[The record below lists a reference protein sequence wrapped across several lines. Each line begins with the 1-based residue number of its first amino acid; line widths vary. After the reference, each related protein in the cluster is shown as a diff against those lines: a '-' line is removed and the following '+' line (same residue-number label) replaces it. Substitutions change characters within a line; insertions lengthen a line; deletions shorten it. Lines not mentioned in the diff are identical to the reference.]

1 MQDHFAE
8 ALGIESR
15 YTKNLFEDITYRIS
29 GNVVTQDTNA
39 RTGTLT
45 SVTDPTGTT
54 VNYAYDTSKRITGVQ
69 STANGKTY
77 RNAYEYKKNG
87 VNTDRLEKVSHNTA
101 SDSATDVTYTFEYD
115 NMGAQTTV
123 KVGTQPLSTNV
134 YSADRSHR
142 LNEVQYGNGGKV
154 RYAYDDFDRLTGVSY

>member
-77 RNAYEYKKNG
+77 RNA
-87 VNTDRLEKVSHNTA
+87 
-101 SDSATDVTYTFEYD
+101 
-115 NMGAQTTV
+115 
-123 KVGTQPLSTNV
+123 
-134 YSADRSHR
+134 
-142 LNEVQYGNGGKV
+142 
-154 RYAYDDFDRLTGVSY
+154 